1 MSEANYHELYVNRP
15 PEPVPLMLYDA
26 TCDFCCRWIARW
38 RIVTGDAIGYIPL
51 QHASDRFPEL
61 PVTRLERAVHLV
73 DLDGRVFS
81 GAEAV
86 FRTLARTSHAN
97 RWLLW
102 IYQNMPVVRR
112 VMDRVYGWV
121 ARNRFQG

>member
-1 MSEANYHELYVNRP
+1 MSDVNSRELFVSRP
-15 PEPVPLMLYDA
+15 PESVPLMLYDA
-26 TCDFCCRWIARW
+26 TCDFCCRWISRW
-38 RIVTGDAIGYIPL
+38 RIITGDAIGYIPL
-51 QHASDRFPEL
+51 QTASDRFPEL
-61 PVTRLERAVHLV
+61 SLNRLKRAVHLV

-102 IYQNMPVVRR
+102 IYQNTPLAHRII
-112 VMDRVYGWV
+112 DRIYGWV
-121 ARNRFQG
+121 ARNRFHG